1 MDAARQAVALR
12 AEAMKI
18 LLVLPPHS
26 YATRDCAMGYVR
38 ALGRVPGV
46 DVEPWHFWPRIMYH
60 DGGVRT
66 WGVRQRKAAREAGE
80 TVSRTEYKQGRDLV
94 LLKASMEI
102 VADAIHHDIDWVF
115 VVCGIAFHP
124 DAITT
129 LQKKGIRVA
138 AAFTESPYEDKM
150 AQHFGH
156 TVDVLGVNDRA
167 SLARFP
173 RESTIYLPTAY
184 DREVHHPGVI
194 ANDDT
199 PDVLALGTGFKER
212 IKLLARVDWT
222 GIDLRLRGHWRRG
235 LREPRIAP
243 YIVGENGVA
252 ITHNDFSA
260 TLYRAA
266 RINLNLYR
274 RDGDAQSMSPRAYEL
289 AALQT
294 FSLHENARPE
304 AHEVFGDSV
313 GYFDG
318 HRELEAAVRHYL
330 AHPEE
335 RERMARESWERVQGQ
350 DYDSRAA
357 TLLAAMDRRQKVAA

>member
-1 MDAARQAVALR
+1 MGRPRV
-12 AEAMKI
+12 KI

-46 DVEPWHFWPRIMYH
+46 EVEPWHFWPRIMYH

-66 WGVRQRKAAREAGE
+66 WGARQRKAAREAGDIV
-80 TVSRTEYKQGRDLV
+80 TRGDYKHGRDLV
-94 LLKASMEI
+94 LTKASMEI
-102 VADAIHHDIDWVF
+102 VADAIHHDIDWVV

-124 DAITT
+124 DA
-129 LQKKGIRVA
+129 LKLLRKVGIATA
-138 AAFTESPYEDKM
+138 AVFTESPYEDKM
-150 AQHFGH
+150 AHVFGH
-156 TVDVLGVNDRA
+156 TVDLLGVNDRT

-173 RESTIYLPTAY
+173 AESTIYLPTAY
-184 DREVHHPGVI
+184 DREIHHPGVEP
-194 ANDDT
+194 ADDT
-199 PDVLALGTGFKER
+199 PDVMALGTGFKER
-212 IKLLARVDWT
+212 INLLARVDWT

-252 ITHNDFSA
+252 ITHNEYSA
-260 TLYRAA
+260 RLYRAA

-289 AALQT
+289 AALGT
-294 FSLHENARPE
+294 FSLHEDARPE

-318 HRELEAAVRHYL
+318 PHELADAVRHYL

-357 TLLAAMDRRQKVAA
+357 TLLAAMERREREAA